1 MILTVFSTLLYFAE
15 RGTWDEVLQ
24 TFINSDGD
32 PTQFSSIPAAAW
44 FVLVTITTVG
54 YGEITPRSF
63 LGRLVTLPI
72 LVFGLL
78 LITLP
83 SFVLGRE
90 FSLVWEKMTRD
101 RRENDQENPN
111 SPIDI
116 LRQPLRTSHNLS
128 DMHSASASHFKHRGD
143 LSNLKLAQN
152 QTELSMQ
159 IGDLREQMEVQGS
172 SIERLLA
179 LLEGR
184 PGSKTGKERAE

>member
-15 RGTWDEVLQ
+15 RGTWDEILG
-24 TFINSDGD
+24 TFINADGD

-63 LGRLVTLPI
+63 LGRLITLPI

-90 FSLVWEKMTRD
+90 FSHVWEKMNWDRKEEEDAGGAAGGRAQSPTAGVREVRLDDRHEHLGPHVLHEYHTPQTITTIRMDPRRSTTPPLCTRRAD
-101 RRENDQENPN
+101 R
-111 SPIDI
+111 
-116 LRQPLRTSHNLS
+116 
-128 DMHSASASHFKHRGD
+128 
-143 LSNLKLAQN
+143 
-152 QTELSMQ
+152 
-159 IGDLREQMEVQGS
+159 IGKDPMWRRRV
-172 SIERLLA
+172 ICRI
-179 LLEGR
+179 
-184 PGSKTGKERAE
+184 